1 MGERVK
7 EEARDKAKEEG
18 EALIARA
25 KSEIGRERDDAV
37 EKVRREFSGLAILAA
52 EKVIDTEL
60 DEKRHR
66 KLIDSVLEESLT
78 STKEEE

>member
-1 MGERVK
+1 MQ
-7 EEARDKAKEEG
+7 
-18 EALIARA
+18 
-25 KSEIGRERDDAV
+25 ERDEAIDQ
-37 EKVRREFSGLAILAA
+37 VRRHFAELAILAA
-52 EKVIDTEL
+52 ERVIDTEL